1 MKSHINKR
9 LITHVYDPL
18 SHDILP
24 VSEQLDNIDQGIFFR
39 KRREIEDGV
48 RAFLCPVCHQRLYL
62 RGETSRTIYHY
73 SHRKS
78 SEDCP
83 LQDKANNLTK
93 EEILAMKFNGQKEG
107 LKHRTAKDFI
117 YETIKND
124 RFSRFSECQVEAT
137 FRDLEPNSVMDKTW
151 RRPDVS
157 AQYTDKDSV
166 KSIVFELQ
174 LSTTFISVI
183 AAREDFYQRNN
194 AFVVW
199 VLMGFDGERFTDL
212 DIAYG
217 NRVNVFVLSE
227 QAKKKIF
234 STGELWFEVH
244 WREPYIESDELK
256 YVWKNELVPFSKLTF
271 HDYYLKVYYKDID
284 TLEGEL
290 KAELQL
296 AKESNNYKFCNHCKS
311 STDNRFINGE
321 KHCSKCLSKK

>member
-1 MKSHINKR
+1 MKTLINKR

-18 SHDILP
+18 THDVLP
-24 VSEQLDNIDQGIFFR
+24 VSDQLDNIDEGVFFR
-39 KRREIEDGV
+39 KRREIEDGI
-48 RAFLCPVCHQRLYL
+48 RILLCPVCHQRLYL

-73 SHRKS
+73 SHKRN

-83 LQDKANNLTK
+83 LQEKENSLTK

-107 LKHRTAKDFI
+107 LKHRNAKDLI
-117 YETIKND
+117 YKAIKND
-124 RFSRFSECQVEAT
+124 RLRRFSECKVEAT
-137 FRDLEPNSVMDKTW
+137 FRDLEPSSVMDKKW

-194 AFVVW
+194 AFVIW
-199 VLMGFDGERFTDL
+199 VLMSFDGERFTDL

-227 QAKKKIF
+227 EAKAKIHA
-234 STGELWFEVH
+234 TGELWFEVH
-244 WREPYIESDELK
+244 WREPYIEEYELK
-256 YVWKNELVPFSKLTF
+256 YSWKNELVPFSKLTF
-271 HDYYLKVYYKDID
+271 HDYYLKVYYKDMD

-290 KAELQL
+290 KSELQL
-296 AKESNNYKFCNHCKS
+296 AKRNISYKFCNQCKS
-311 STDNRFINGE
+311 STDNKFINGK
-321 KHCSKCLSKK
+321 KHCSECLSEK